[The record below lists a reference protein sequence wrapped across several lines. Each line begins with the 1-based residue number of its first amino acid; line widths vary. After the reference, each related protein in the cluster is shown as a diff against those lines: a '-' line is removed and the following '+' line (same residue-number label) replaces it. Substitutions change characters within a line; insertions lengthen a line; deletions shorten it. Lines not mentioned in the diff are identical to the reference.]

1 MTHLEQQ
8 PDFSDRLAEIQTKAS
23 LDIDK
28 RLPEFSRHVEDAAKN
43 METHLRGIFK
53 YKADE
58 LRTAIEHI
66 HDLQKGQEDESKRL
80 TDGYLESRFEASLA
94 ALHERMG
101 LILRINGE
109 NTSDTSG
116 DIQKNYATGLAAFG
130 NTSAEALLARVG
142 LPETVLEGA
151 AANITETDFALL
163 KTIDA
168 GAPLSEDQIQNL
180 GARILSTVNGKENPS
195 TVFVLGVL
203 KPDQRYKVME
213 GMAQDPRF
221 PSVIL
226 DSAQANYL
234 SIAQA
239 EDLLAKAPK
248 TPETAAALLRL
259 KDPQLLKAKEE
270 VRALQ
275 AQTKEYIEKR
285 FYGHKNPM
293 KDLLTIK
300 GIGSAIL
307 AAEGAMIFMA
317 NFFSQGGLNPGNW
330 FGRDDNG
337 NPKMDWANPGLWL
350 GAGMFTAGAIGPSKA
365 LEKAE
370 KWLDKDKDKYAQ
382 EKQKDKIARFQ
393 ESLLNRPQFSKFYF
407 VHADKINAAWE
418 TKTKKEG
425 TRQVTLKAED
435 LAIDFKNLTDEFK
448 GIPVDD
454 LLLCASDWAREFH
467 AQAEGGI
474 SYHTPDAQRAFI
486 NRTRKSQGLGTYALA
501 QAA

>member
-1 MTHLEQQ
+1 MISLNQQ

-23 LDIDK
+23 LDMDK
-28 RLPEFSRHVEDAAKN
+28 RLPEFSRHVEGAAKN

-53 YKADE
+53 HKADE

-66 HDLQKGQEDESKRL
+66 HDLQKEQEDESKRL

-151 AANITETDFALL
+151 AANITEADFALL

-168 GAPLSEDQIQNL
+168 GAQLSEDQIEDL

-195 TVFVLGVL
+195 TVFVLGAL

-213 GMAQDPRF
+213 GMSQDSRF

-226 DSAQANYL
+226 DSTQANYL

-239 EDLLAKAPK
+239 EDLLAKAPQ

-259 KDPQLLKAKEE
+259 KDPQLLKAKEQ
-270 VRALQ
+270 VRNLQ
-275 AQTKEYIEKR
+275 TQTKEHIEKR

-300 GIGSAIL
+300 GIGSAVL

-317 NFFSQGGLNPGNW
+317 NFLSQEGLNPMKWLG
-330 FGRDDNG
+330 
-337 NPKMDWANPGLWL
+337 MDWMNPGLWL
-350 GAGMFTAGAIGPSKA
+350 GAGMFTAGAIGPYKA
-365 LEKAE
+365 LDKAE

-382 EKQKDKIARFQ
+382 EKQKDEIARFQ

-407 VHADKINAAWE
+407 AHADKINAAWE
-418 TKTKKEG
+418 AKTKKEG
-425 TRQVTLKAED
+425 TRQVVLKAEELD
-435 LAIDFKNLTDEFK
+435 IDFKNPTDEFK
-448 GIPVDD
+448 GIPVND